1 MEESV
6 KQRLMTFLK
15 YKNLSQSKFEKVV
28 GLSNG
33 YLSQLRHAP
42 GVDKISMIISTFP
55 ELNKEWLLTGE
66 GEMLSESNAKD
77 MQEMQAG
84 IPLIPQAAMAGALG
98 GSDNQWMSYQCE
110 RYLIPGFED
119 CDYLIRIEGDS
130 MMPDYYPG
138 DIVACKIVV
147 MSKLWF
153 QWGEVYILDT
163 CQGALIKRILPS
175 EVDGCVKIVSS
186 NSKYPPFDLEV
197 TEIHHVSLVRG
208 LIRK

>member
-1 MEESV
+1 MIFKKLNDNQV
-6 KQRLMTFLK
+6 T
-15 YKNLSQSKFEKVV
+15 NDC
-28 GLSNG
+28 GLSIGLLNQAKRG
-33 YLSQLRHAP
+33 KSDLGNKSI
-42 GVDKISMIISTFP
+42 DKILSTYQD
-55 ELNKEWLLTGE
+55 LNRVWLLTGE
-66 GEMLSESNAKD
+66 GEMLNENNTKATQDS
-77 MQEMQAG
+77 QAG

-98 GSDNQWMSYQCE
+98 SSDNQWMGYQCE

-119 CDYLIRIEGDS
+119 CDFLIRIEGDS

-175 EVDGCVKIVSS
+175 DVDNCVKIVSS

-197 TEIHHVSLVRG
+197 TEIHHVSLVKG